1 MNVTTKTKTQKLTD
15 ALIAD
20 RDRTDNATHNI
31 VSCWSCGH
39 QLIHKGRRG
48 DLNGNFCSLK
58 CQS

>member
-39 QLIHKGRRG
+39 RLSTRARAAT
-48 DLNGNFCSLK
+48 
-58 CQS
+58 